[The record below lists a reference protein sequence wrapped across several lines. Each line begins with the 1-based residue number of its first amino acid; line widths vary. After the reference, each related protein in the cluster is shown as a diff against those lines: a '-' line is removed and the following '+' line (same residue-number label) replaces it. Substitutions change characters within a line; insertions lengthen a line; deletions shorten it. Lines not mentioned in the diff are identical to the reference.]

1 MNPKRTMSQALHSV
15 NLSAEAAAFVAA
27 GAAGNVVASTPSPEL
42 APDSRASLP
51 LVATATAAPKSRALA
66 FSHSPLPA
74 ERRAPVSMT
83 FRHWPGKPE
92 SRGTPGWGSV
102 RGSRSLLLIGC
113 RGRTRRVG
121 GRRQRPPMTLRV
133 FAHNLIDA
141 ITPVAVV
148 LFRQFP

>member
-42 APDSRASLP
+42 APASRASLP
-51 LVATATAAPKSRALA
+51 LVATPTAAPESRAMA

-83 FRHWPGKPE
+83 FRLPAELPAALLRAAMERKL
-92 SRGTPGWGSV
+92 RGEPPCTQQDIVAQAV
-102 RGSRSLLLIGC
+102 REWLERNGAR
-113 RGRTRRVG
+113 
-121 GRRQRPPMTLRV
+121 
-133 FAHNLIDA
+133 N
-141 ITPVAVV
+141 
-148 LFRQFP
+148 